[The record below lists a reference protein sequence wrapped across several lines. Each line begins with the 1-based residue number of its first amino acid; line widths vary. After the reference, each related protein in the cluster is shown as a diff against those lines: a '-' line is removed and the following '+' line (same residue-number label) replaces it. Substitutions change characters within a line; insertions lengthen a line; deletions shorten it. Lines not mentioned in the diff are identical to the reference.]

1 MEETKIRRDLSGIYI
16 FDKFENESKKQPT
29 VFEDCN
35 EKTQDEWLNTL
46 DIEALKRLSKQLA
59 KTIRNIG
66 DQFDLMAE

>member
-1 MEETKIRRDLSGIYI
+1 MQEKIRRDLSGIYF
-16 FDKFENESKKQPT
+16 FDQFENESKKQPT

-66 DQFDLMAE
+66 DQFNLMSE